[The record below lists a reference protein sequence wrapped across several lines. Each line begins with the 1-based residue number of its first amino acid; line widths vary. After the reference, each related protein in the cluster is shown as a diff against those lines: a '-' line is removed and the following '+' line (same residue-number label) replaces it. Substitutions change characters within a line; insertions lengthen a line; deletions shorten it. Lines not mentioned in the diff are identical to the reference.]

1 MLKKAKV
8 SMNILTSLVIVSLL
22 FCISCK
28 MGAIDES
35 SKDVSIIKGN
45 IAEAFKNNRLVGL
58 SVAAARQGR
67 LLWAEGY
74 GLSDL
79 IEKRPVNRETMFA
92 IGSITKQ
99 FTSACIFILAQE
111 GKLDI
116 SDRVSKYF
124 PNLTRASDITLLD
137 LMNHVSGYHDYYPLD
152 FVDRRMVN
160 PTAVDSVIETY
171 AGSKLDFEPGTRYS
185 YSNTGYLILGRVVE
199 KVAGMPFGEFL
210 NKCIFEPLGMN
221 HTAFDPDLINSN
233 FAKGH
238 MSFILSPPEQVTLE
252 AKGWIYSAGAI
263 FSTPSDLIK
272 WNNALFSG
280 RIING
285 HYLKIMTS
293 PRTLSD
299 GNISNYGCGLAI
311 GEKYGET
318 IYSHSGAVNG
328 FIAINWYVP
337 NTKSSLILCSNLS
350 EYAVINS
357 IFSKLVDEFL
367 IKPGK
372 RSKKELEQKTKA
384 DKVNQT
390 YVGKPLISDPPLM
403 AQAINFF
410 FSLKNGTI
418 DRTILGDDFSWF
430 LTDEK
435 IREASFRLKTLGEPV
450 SLKIENISERGGME
464 VSTFRLN
471 FESRALR
478 VLMYRSL
485 DGKIQQYFI
494 QRY

>member
-1 MLKKAKV
+1 
-8 SMNILTSLVIVSLL
+8 
-22 FCISCK
+22 
-28 MGAIDES
+28 
-35 SKDVSIIKGN
+35 
-45 IAEAFKNNRLVGL
+45 
-58 SVAAARQGR
+58 
-67 LLWAEGY
+67 
-74 GLSDL
+74 
-79 IEKRPVNRETMFA
+79 
-92 IGSITKQ
+92 
-99 FTSACIFILAQE
+99 
-111 GKLDI
+111 
-116 SDRVSKYF
+116 
-124 PNLTRASDITLLD
+124 
-137 LMNHVSGYHDYYPLD
+137 
-152 FVDRRMVN
+152 
-160 PTAVDSVIETY
+160 
-171 AGSKLDFEPGTRYS
+171 
-185 YSNTGYLILGRVVE
+185 
-199 KVAGMPFGEFL
+199 
-210 NKCIFEPLGMN
+210 
-221 HTAFDPDLINSN
+221 
-233 FAKGH
+233 

-357 IFSKLVDEFL
+357 IFSKLVDGFL